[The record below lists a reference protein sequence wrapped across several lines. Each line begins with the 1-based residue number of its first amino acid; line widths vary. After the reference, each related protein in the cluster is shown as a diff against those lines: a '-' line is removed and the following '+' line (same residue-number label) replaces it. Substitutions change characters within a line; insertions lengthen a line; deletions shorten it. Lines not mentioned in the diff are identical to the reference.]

1 MSNSSDEKKPD
12 CFSYLDK
19 VFPMG
24 EEGIRSTPIS
34 CESCPYKMECLK
46 SVIEGPD
53 GLKLKEE
60 YVDRA
65 YESGMIGFMERWAKK
80 KAIQRKLKQHKD
92 ADD

>member
-1 MSNSSDEKKPD
+1 MSDTSNENKPD
-12 CFSYLDK
+12 CFSHLER

-24 EEGIRSTPIS
+24 EEGIRSTPIP

-46 SVIEGPD
+46 ATIDGPD

-80 KAIQRKLKQHKD
+80 KAIQSKLKHQND
-92 ADD
+92 ADG